1 MKGDLTAFQKA
12 KLLQIQ
18 KVSGDDQAGA
28 LGYLKKSG
36 GMIMMKRSILLAAII
51 SLCLLPGTGLA
62 DDPAKF
68 PERPITLTGGYAAGG
83 STDLVCRAIAAF
95 VSKFSGQPFVV
106 VAKPGGAGLVSLQ
119 NLASA
124 KADGYTLHLGRPA
137 ELSIGPLI
145 EKYPFKVENEFIP
158 VVQMGIDPIVFSV
171 NADSPWKTI
180 EEFVAAAK
188 KEPEKIKFAVSS
200 PTATTRLALEKFC
213 HEAGIKLTA
222 VPFKGGT
229 PAAIAVAGGHIP
241 TLTSMVSE
249 VLPHQR
255 SGKIRVLLSF
265 TEKRV
270 KEFPDTSTAAEK
282 KYKVTFG
289 TWLTVFAKKGTP
301 EGILKKIES
310 WMKSTSEEKEFISA
324 MEKLGS
330 HVDYLSSQ
338 DFTKYWEEEKRW
350 METIVKATGLKA
362 P

>member
-1 MKGDLTAFQKA
+1 M
-12 KLLQIQ
+12 
-18 KVSGDDQAGA
+18 
-28 LGYLKKSG
+28 
-36 GMIMMKRSILLAAII
+36 MMKRSILLAAII

>member
-1 MKGDLTAFQKA
+1 MKKILFLTIIFT
-12 KLLQIQ
+12 LLFF
-18 KVSGDDQAGA
+18 SARGH
-28 LGYLKKSG
+28 
-36 GMIMMKRSILLAAII
+36 
-51 SLCLLPGTGLA
+51 A
-62 DDPAKF
+62 DDPAKY

-145 EKYPFKVENEFIP
+145 EKHPFKVENEFIP
-158 VVQMGIDPIVFSV
+158 VAQMGIDPIVFSV

-213 HEAGIKLTA
+213 YEAGIKLTA

-255 SGKIRVLLSF
+255 SGKIRVLLAF
-265 TEKRV
+265 TEKRL
-270 KEFPDTSTAAEK
+270 KEFPETPTAAEK
-282 KYKVTFG
+282 RYNVTFG
-289 TWLTVFAKKGTP
+289 TWLTVFARRGTP
-301 EGILKKIES
+301 EGILKKAEG
-310 WMKSTSEEKEFISA
+310 WMKSTAEDKEFISA

-330 HVDYLSSQ
+330 QVVYLSAQ
-338 DFTKYWEEEKRW
+338 DFSRYWAEEKKW
-350 METIVKATGLKA
+350 MGTIVKATGLKT

>member
-1 MKGDLTAFQKA
+1 MKKFLSCSVIFLMFIFPGK
-12 KLLQIQ
+12 
-18 KVSGDDQAGA
+18 GA
-28 LGYLKKSG
+28 
-36 GMIMMKRSILLAAII
+36 
-51 SLCLLPGTGLA
+51 A
-62 DDPAKF
+62 DDPARF

-83 STDLVCRAIAAF
+83 STDLVCRAIATIAP
-95 VSKFSGQPFVV
+95 KFAGQPFVV

-119 NLASA
+119 NLASS

-145 EKYPFKVENEFIP
+145 EKYPFEVEKEFVP
-158 VVQMGIDPIVFSV
+158 VAQMGIDPIVFSV
-171 NADSPWKTI
+171 NADLPWKTI

-188 KEPEKIKFAVSS
+188 KEPGKIKFAVSS

-213 HEAGIKLTA
+213 FEAGIKMTA

-255 SGKIRVLLSF
+255 SGKIRVLISF

-270 KEFPDTSTAAEK
+270 KEFPDTPTAAEK
-282 KYKVTFG
+282 RYNVTFG
-289 TWLTVFAKKGTP
+289 TWLTVFTRKGVP
-301 EGILKKIES
+301 EGVLKKVEG
-310 WMKSTSEEKEFISA
+310 WMRNTSEDKEFIGS

-338 DFTKYWEEEKRW
+338 DFSKYWADEKRW
-350 METIVKATGLKA
+350 MEAIVKATELKA

>member
-1 MKGDLTAFQKA
+1 
-12 KLLQIQ
+12 
-18 KVSGDDQAGA
+18 
-28 LGYLKKSG
+28 
-36 GMIMMKRSILLAAII
+36 MKRFILLAAIFL
-51 SLCLLPGTGLA
+51 LCLLPVTGLA
-62 DDPAKF
+62 DDLAKF

-95 VSKFSGQPFVV
+95 ASKFSKQPFVV

-158 VVQMGIDPIVFSV
+158 VAQMGIDPIVFSV

-180 EEFVAAAK
+180 EEVVAAAK

-213 HEAGIKLTA
+213 YEAGIKLTA

-249 VLPHQR
+249 VLPQQR

-270 KEFPDTSTAAEK
+270 KEFPDTPTAAEK

-289 TWLTVFAKKGTP
+289 TWLTVFSKKGVP
-301 EGILKKIES
+301 EGILKKIET
-310 WMKSTSEEKEFISA
+310 WMKGTSEEKEFISA

-330 HVDYLSSQ
+330 HVEYLSSQ
-338 DFTKYWEEEKRW
+338 DFAKYWAEEKKW
-350 METIVKATGLKA
+350 METIVKATGLKK

>member
-1 MKGDLTAFQKA
+1 
-12 KLLQIQ
+12 
-18 KVSGDDQAGA
+18 
-28 LGYLKKSG
+28 
-36 GMIMMKRSILLAAII
+36 MMKRFILLAAIS
-51 SLCLLPGTGLA
+51 SLCLFPVTGLA

-83 STDLVCRAIAAF
+83 STDLVCRAIATF

-124 KADGYTLHLGRPA
+124 KSDGYTLHLGRPA

-158 VVQMGIDPIVFSV
+158 VAQMGIDPIVFSV

-180 EEFVAAAK
+180 EELVAAAQ
-188 KEPEKIKFAVSS
+188 KEPEKIKFACSS

-213 HEAGIKLTA
+213 YEAGIKLTA

-249 VLPHQR
+249 VLPQQR
-255 SGKIRVLLSF
+255 SGKIRILLSF

-270 KEFPDTSTAAEK
+270 KEFPDTPTAAEK

-289 TWLTVFAKKGTP
+289 TWLTVFSKKGVP
-301 EGILKKIES
+301 DGILKKIES
-310 WMKSTSEEKEFISA
+310 WMKRTSEEKEFTSA

-338 DFTKYWEEEKRW
+338 DFAKYWEDEKKW
-350 METIVKATGLKA
+350 MEMIVKATGLGK

>member
-1 MKGDLTAFQKA
+1 MKK
-12 KLLQIQ
+12 
-18 KVSGDDQAGA
+18 
-28 LGYLKKSG
+28 
-36 GMIMMKRSILLAAII
+36 ILLFLAIFVVF
-51 SLCLLPGTGLA
+51 LLPAKGGTV
-62 DDPAKF
+62 DPAKY

-95 VSKFSGQPFVV
+95 APKFAGQPFVV

-124 KADGYTLHLGRPA
+124 QADGYTLHLGRPA

-145 EKYPFKVENEFIP
+145 EKFPFEVEKEFVP
-158 VVQMGIDPIVFSV
+158 VAQMGIDPIVFSV
-171 NADSPWKTI
+171 NAETPWKTI

-188 KEPEKIKFAVSS
+188 REPGKIKLAVSS

-213 HEAGIKLTA
+213 YEAGIKLTA
-222 VPFKGGT
+222 VPFKGAA

-265 TEKRV
+265 TEKKV
-270 KEFPDTSTAAEK
+270 KEFPETPTAAEK
-282 KYKVTFG
+282 RYNVTFG
-289 TWLTVFAKKGTP
+289 TWLTVFARRGTP
-301 EGILKKIES
+301 EGVLKKVEG
-310 WMKSTSEEKEFISA
+310 WMKSTAEDKEFISA

-330 HVDYLSSQ
+330 HVSFLSSK
-338 DFTKYWEEEKRW
+338 DFSVYWAGEKKW
-350 METIVKATGLKA
+350 MKIVVDAVGLKK

>member
-1 MKGDLTAFQKA
+1 
-12 KLLQIQ
+12 
-18 KVSGDDQAGA
+18 
-28 LGYLKKSG
+28 
-36 GMIMMKRSILLAAII
+36 MMKRFFYLAAVF
-51 SLCLLPGTGLA
+51 SLFLMPASALA

-83 STDLVCRAIAAF
+83 STDLVCRAIAAYAQ
-95 VSKFSGQPFVV
+95 KFSGQPWVV
-106 VAKPGGAGLVSLQ
+106 VPKPGGAGLVSLQ

-124 KADGYTLHLGRPA
+124 KPDGYTLHLGRPA

-145 EKYPFKVENEFIP
+145 EKYPFKVENEFTP
-158 VVQMGIDPIVFSV
+158 VAQMGIDPIVFSV
-171 NADSPWKTI
+171 NADLPWKTI

-241 TLTSMVSE
+241 ALTSMVSE
-249 VLPHQR
+249 VLPQQR
-255 SGKIRVLLSF
+255 AGKIRVLLSF

-270 KEFPDTSTAAEK
+270 KEFPDTPTAAEK
-282 KYKVTFG
+282 RYKVTFG
-289 TWLTVFAKKGTP
+289 TWLTVFAKKGMS
-301 EGILKKIES
+301 EAILKKIEG

-338 DFTKYWEEEKRW
+338 DFARYWAEEKRW
-350 METIVKATGLKA
+350 MEEIVTATGLKK

>member
-1 MKGDLTAFQKA
+1 
-12 KLLQIQ
+12 
-18 KVSGDDQAGA
+18 
-28 LGYLKKSG
+28 
-36 GMIMMKRSILLAAII
+36 MMKRSILLAAII

>member
-1 MKGDLTAFQKA
+1 MKKFL
-12 KLLQIQ
+12 
-18 KVSGDDQAGA
+18 
-28 LGYLKKSG
+28 
-36 GMIMMKRSILLAAII
+36 LLAAILVLFI
-51 SLCLLPGTGLA
+51 SPGVSQA
-62 DDPAKF
+62 DDPAKY

-95 VSKFSGQPFVV
+95 APKFAGQPFVV

-124 KADGYTLHLGRPA
+124 QVDGYTLHLGRPA

-145 EKYPFKVENEFIP
+145 EKFPFEVEKEFVP
-158 VVQMGIDPIVFSV
+158 VAQMGIDPIVFSV
-171 NADSPWKTI
+171 NAETPWKTI

-188 KEPEKIKFAVSS
+188 KDLGKIKFAVSS

-213 HEAGIKLTA
+213 YEAGIKLTA

-241 TLTSMVSE
+241 ILTSMVSE

-255 SGKIRVLLSF
+255 SGKIRVLLAF

-270 KEFPDTSTAAEK
+270 KEFPETPTAAEK
-282 KYKVTFG
+282 RYDVTFG
-289 TWLTVFAKKGTP
+289 TWLTIFARRGTP
-301 EGILKKIES
+301 EGILKKVEG
-310 WMKSTSEEKEFISA
+310 WMKSTAEDREFISA

-330 HVDYLSSQ
+330 HVSYLSSQ
-338 DFTKYWEEEKRW
+338 DFSKYWVEEKRW
-350 METIVKATGLKA
+350 METIVKAVGLKT

>member
-1 MKGDLTAFQKA
+1 MKKFL
-12 KLLQIQ
+12 
-18 KVSGDDQAGA
+18 
-28 LGYLKKSG
+28 
-36 GMIMMKRSILLAAII
+36 LLAAI
-51 SLCLLPGTGLA
+51 LALFFWPGVGQA
-62 DDPAKF
+62 DDPAKY

-83 STDLVCRAIAAF
+83 STDLVCRAIAAIAP
-95 VSKFSGQPFVV
+95 KFAGQPFVV

-124 KADGYTLHLGRPA
+124 QADGYTLHLGRPA

-145 EKYPFKVENEFIP
+145 EKFPFEVEKEFVP
-158 VVQMGIDPIVFSV
+158 VAQMGVDPIVFSV
-171 NADSPWKTI
+171 NAETPWKTI

-188 KEPEKIKFAVSS
+188 KEPGKIKFAVSS

-213 HEAGIKLTA
+213 YEAGIKLTA

-270 KEFPDTSTAAEK
+270 KEFPETPTAAEK
-282 KYKVTFG
+282 RYDVTFG
-289 TWLTVFAKKGTP
+289 TWLTIFARRGTP
-301 EGILKKIES
+301 DGILKKVEG
-310 WMKSTSEEKEFISA
+310 WMKSTAQDREFISA

-330 HVDYLSSQ
+330 HVAYLSSQ
-338 DFTKYWEEEKRW
+338 DFSKYWAEEKRW
-350 METIVKATGLKA
+350 METIVKATGLRT

>member
-1 MKGDLTAFQKA
+1 
-12 KLLQIQ
+12 
-18 KVSGDDQAGA
+18 
-28 LGYLKKSG
+28 
-36 GMIMMKRSILLAAII
+36 
-51 SLCLLPGTGLA
+51 
-62 DDPAKF
+62 
-68 PERPITLTGGYAAGG
+68 
-83 STDLVCRAIAAF
+83 
-95 VSKFSGQPFVV
+95 
-106 VAKPGGAGLVSLQ
+106 
-119 NLASA
+119 
-124 KADGYTLHLGRPA
+124 
-137 ELSIGPLI
+137 
-145 EKYPFKVENEFIP
+145 
-158 VVQMGIDPIVFSV
+158 MGIDPIVFSV

-180 EEFVAAAK
+180 EEFVVAAK

-255 SGKIRVLLSF
+255 SGKVRVLLSF

-270 KEFPDTSTAAEK
+270 KEFPDTPTAAEK

-301 EGILKKIES
+301 EGILKKIEG

-338 DFTKYWEEEKRW
+338 DFAKYWAEEKRW
-350 METIVKATGLKA
+350 METIVNAVGLRK

>member
-1 MKGDLTAFQKA
+1 
-12 KLLQIQ
+12 
-18 KVSGDDQAGA
+18 
-28 LGYLKKSG
+28 
-36 GMIMMKRSILLAAII
+36 MMKRSILLAAII

-158 VVQMGIDPIVFSV
+158 VAQMGIDPIVFSV

>member
-1 MKGDLTAFQKA
+1 
-12 KLLQIQ
+12 
-18 KVSGDDQAGA
+18 
-28 LGYLKKSG
+28 
-36 GMIMMKRSILLAAII
+36 MMKRFILLAAIF
-51 SLCLLPGTGLA
+51 SLFLLPGTGQA

-83 STDLVCRAIAAF
+83 STDLVCRAIASYAQ
-95 VSKFSGQPFVV
+95 KFSGRLFVV

-124 KADGYTLHLGRPA
+124 KADGYTMHLGRPA

-158 VVQMGIDPIVFSV
+158 VAQMGIDPIVFSV

-180 EEFVAAAK
+180 EEVVAAAK

-213 HEAGIKLTA
+213 YEAGIKLTA

-249 VLPHQR
+249 VLPQQR

-270 KEFPDTSTAAEK
+270 KEFPDTPTAAEK

-289 TWLTVFAKKGTP
+289 TWLTVFSKKGVP
-301 EGILKKIES
+301 EGILKKIET

-330 HVDYLSSQ
+330 HVEYLSSQ
-338 DFTKYWEEEKRW
+338 DFAKYWAEEKRW
-350 METIVKATGLKA
+350 METIVKATGLKK

>member
-1 MKGDLTAFQKA
+1 MKVFF
-12 KLLQIQ
+12 
-18 KVSGDDQAGA
+18 S
-28 LGYLKKSG
+28 
-36 GMIMMKRSILLAAII
+36 LAAVF
-51 SLCLLPGTGLA
+51 SLFIFPATGLA

-83 STDLVCRAIAAF
+83 STDLVCRAIATYAQ
-95 VSKFSGQPFVV
+95 KFSGQPWVV
-106 VAKPGGAGLVSLQ
+106 VPKPGGAGLVSLQ

-124 KADGYTLHLGRPA
+124 KPDGYTLHLGRPA

-158 VVQMGIDPIVFSV
+158 VAQMGIDPIVFSV
-171 NADSPWKTI
+171 NADLPWKTI

-241 TLTSMVSE
+241 ALTSMVSE
-249 VLPHQR
+249 VLPQQR
-255 SGKIRVLLSF
+255 AGKVRVLLSF

-270 KEFPDTSTAAEK
+270 KEFPETPTAAEK

-301 EGILKKIES
+301 EVILKKIES

-330 HVDYLSSQ
+330 HVDFLSSQ
-338 DFTKYWEEEKRW
+338 GFAKYWEEEKRW
-350 METIVKATGLKA
+350 MEEIVTVVGLRK